1 MHDKKH
7 GLGKG
12 MSSLISDFDYDAQIA
27 NVVNKTIGEKKEE
40 ENKEET
46 KKADIPAVHSDQVI
60 KVKLDDISPNPNQ
73 PRKNFDD
80 EALSSL
86 ALSIKSEGIIQP
98 LIVEEVSPGKY
109 QIIEGE
115 RRYRAAR
122 LASLNEVPAI
132 VRNIGEIAK
141 MEIALIENIQRENLN
156 PIEEAYAYQALITRT
171 GYSQEEIAKRVG
183 KSRSLVANTLRLL
196 GLSDALK
203 DDVISGVISAGHARA
218 ILSLKNPADQ
228 ILLRN
233 RIIEKNL
240 SVRDAEELANEY
252 NRGHK
257 VVQRNRRGSDKDDM
271 VLDAEAKFSSAIGA
285 HTELKGSLERGKLEI
300 RFRSQKE
307 LERIYAALSDGE
319 ELFEE

>member
-109 QIIEGE
+109 QIIAGE

-122 LASLNEVPAI
+122 LASLNEVPVI

-141 MEIALIENIQRENLN
+141 MEIAQGI
-156 PIEEAYAYQALITRT
+156 
-171 GYSQEEIAKRVG
+171 
-183 KSRSLVANTLRLL
+183 L
-196 GLSDALK
+196 GSCL
-203 DDVISGVISAGHARA
+203 
-218 ILSLKNPADQ
+218 
-228 ILLRN
+228 
-233 RIIEKNL
+233 
-240 SVRDAEELANEY
+240 
-252 NRGHK
+252 
-257 VVQRNRRGSDKDDM
+257 
-271 VLDAEAKFSSAIGA
+271 
-285 HTELKGSLERGKLEI
+285 
-300 RFRSQKE
+300 
-307 LERIYAALSDGE
+307 
-319 ELFEE
+319 